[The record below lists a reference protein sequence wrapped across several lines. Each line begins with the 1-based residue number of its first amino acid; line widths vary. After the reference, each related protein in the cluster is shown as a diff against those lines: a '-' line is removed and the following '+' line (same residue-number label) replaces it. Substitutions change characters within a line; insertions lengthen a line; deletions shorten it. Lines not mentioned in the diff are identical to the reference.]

1 LWCSANAAILQAPR
15 AFGNRRRKRCEDFMI
30 TLYGMAVS
38 GNCWK
43 VAQILRLTGHE
54 YRSVEVDANRG
65 ETRTPEYLRRNP
77 VGKVPAVELEDGT
90 VLIESGAMLAH
101 FAEGTPWLPPP
112 GLARTRVFEWLF
124 FEQYSHEPY
133 IAVARNVISYLKTA
147 PENAA
152 LLEQCRVKGER
163 ALDVMEKRLSGHD
176 WLTDE
181 GPTIADLALF
191 AYTHVADEGGFDLK
205 RWPGISAWIARLRG
219 LPGIVPLK

>member
-1 LWCSANAAILQAPR
+1 
-15 AFGNRRRKRCEDFMI
+15 MI
-30 TLYGMAVS
+30 TIYGMAES

-54 YRSVEVDANRG
+54 FRQVEVDANAG
-65 ETRTPEYLRRNP
+65 ETRTPEFLARNP
-77 VGKVPAVELEDGT
+77 VGKIPAVELADGT
-90 VLIESGAMLAH
+90 VLIESAAIMAH

-147 PENAA
+147 AANAA
-152 LLEQCRVKGER
+152 LLEQCRVKGGR
-163 ALDVMEKRLSGHD
+163 ALDVMERRLASHD
-176 WLTDE
+176 WLTDV

-191 AYTHVADEGGFDLK
+191 AYTHVADEGEFDLS
-205 RWPGISAWIARLRG
+205 RWPAVSAWLARMRT

>member
-1 LWCSANAAILQAPR
+1 
-15 AFGNRRRKRCEDFMI
+15 MI
-30 TLYGMAVS
+30 TIYGMAES

-54 YRSVEVDANRG
+54 FRQVEVDANAG
-65 ETRTPEYLRRNP
+65 ETRTPEFLARNP
-77 VGKVPAVELEDGT
+77 VGKIPAVELADGT
-90 VLIESGAMLAH
+90 VLIESAAIMAH

-147 PENAA
+147 AANAA
-152 LLEQCRVKGER
+152 LLEQCRVKGGR
-163 ALDVMEKRLSGHD
+163 ALDVMERRLASHD
-176 WLTDE
+176 WLTDV

-191 AYTHVADEGGFDLK
+191 AYTHVADEGEFDLS
-205 RWPGISAWIARLRG
+205 RWPAVSAWLARMRA

>member
-1 LWCSANAAILQAPR
+1 
-15 AFGNRRRKRCEDFMI
+15 MI
-30 TLYGMAVS
+30 TIYGMAES

-54 YRSVEVDANRG
+54 FRQVEVDANAG
-65 ETRTPEYLRRNP
+65 ETRTPEFLARNP
-77 VGKVPAVELEDGT
+77 VGKIPAVELADGT
-90 VLIESGAMLAH
+90 VLIESAAIMAH

-147 PENAA
+147 PANAA
-152 LLEQCRVKGER
+152 LLEQCRVKGGR
-163 ALDVMEKRLSGHD
+163 ALDVMERRLASHD
-176 WLTDE
+176 WLTDV

-191 AYTHVADEGGFDLK
+191 AYTHVADEGEFDLS
-205 RWPGISAWIARLRG
+205 RWPAVSAWLARMRT